1 VAVEV
6 ATPLATMLETRTL
19 PLVSSHIAER
29 FGLFT
34 IIVLGESVVSVAAGI
49 ANRRLRRAGH
59 GRARRVA
66 GHPGRR

>member
-1 VAVEV
+1 VEV

-34 IIVLGESVVSVAAGI
+34 IPA
-49 ANRRLRRAGH
+49 
-59 GRARRVA
+59 
-66 GHPGRR
+66 